1 MKNFYNRI
9 AQIALALNCEYKEIP
24 YGIMVYTPDSDYNK
38 YHLLIN
44 KIFRIKNAHFESNPY
59 AQSVS
64 IYHINDYN
72 AKKESEDKKQKIVDY
87 FFLELRKNG
96 RDVKAAEK
104 AQKIYAESIGAIKEY
119 NQIYA

>member
-38 YHLLIN
+38 YRLLIN

-72 AKKESEDKKQKIVDY
+72 VKKESEDKKQKIVDY